1 MQWILDNLTLVMVVI
16 GCTLLSGVAVGWW
29 VKQKMTLGHQLLKQQ
44 MESARELS
52 NEQIGQLQKAL
63 EQANQELDQLDSERD
78 KAAYE
83 LKQVHGQHMASLEKL
98 RYLETLKQERQHYAT
113 QLDISREQ
121 KRNLKH
127 SFESKMQD
135 IKKKIKPTKKSCNC
149 WSGQKFVSNNNLSS

>member
-16 GCTLLSGVAVGWW
+16 GCALLSGVAVGWW

-63 EQANQELDQLDSERD
+63 EQANQELDQLDAERD

-83 LKQVHGQHMASLEKL
+83 LKQVHGQHMASLEKA
-98 RYLETLKQERQHYAT
+98 YLENSNR
-113 QLDISREQ
+113 S
-121 KRNLKH
+121 
-127 SFESKMQD
+127 
-135 IKKKIKPTKKSCNC
+135 
-149 WSGQKFVSNNNLSS
+149 VSITPSA